1 MKATRITTV
10 ALCILLLV
18 LPSLAMPIFPSGDDS
33 AENRYLAD
41 YPTLADEDGLNPD
54 FDDDFEAWLRDH
66 FALRQQAV
74 RANAQLNYSLLR
86 TSPNSQVIVGD
97 GDWLYFDETV
107 ADYTGEG
114 RFTDEELALL
124 SGNLS
129 ALADALAERG
139 ARLYIAIVPNKNTVY
154 PQYMPGRYAMRAD
167 EGNLP
172 LLREACADIDAQW
185 IDLVG
190 PLEAAAAGDRL
201 VYLKTDTHW
210 NALGAAIAADAV
222 LEAMGRANAPW
233 RDAGDTD
240 FHDGDL
246 ARLMGLSGVLSES
259 VPDIVPDVPLPEADF
274 GESRVSVEGDGE
286 GTLAVYRDSFGTA
299 IGPWLAGAFERT
311 ELRWEYPLDGTIP
324 CDAALVLLC
333 ERNLRTY
340 LTEPPIVEGEAEAID
355 AGAEDAAEEFTD
367 VDEDFFDDADEDDDE
382 FSPIDDGDDIF
393 ADDGDED
400 DDFEDYGDD
409 DGFFDDAEDDEEAG
423 WDEDGI

>member
-1 MKATRITTV
+1 MKRKINPVWGLVTLALALLTV

-18 LPSLAMPIFPSGDDS
+18 LPSLAMPIFPSGDDG

-86 TSPNSQVIVGD
+86 TSPNGQVIVGD

-107 ADYTGEG
+107 ADYTGDG

-185 IDLVG
+185 IDLVE
-190 PLEAAAAGDRL
+190 PLEAAAAQPQKKQGS
-201 VYLKTDTHW
+201 W
-210 NALGAAIAADAV
+210 AWALPFGIAAFVLFALLIAV
-222 LEAMGRANAPW
+222 EW
-233 RDAGDTD
+233 
-240 FHDGDL
+240 
-246 ARLMGLSGVLSES
+246 
-259 VPDIVPDVPLPEADF
+259 AD
-274 GESRVSVEGDGE
+274 
-286 GTLAVYRDSFGTA
+286 
-299 IGPWLAGAFERT
+299 WLA
-311 ELRWEYPLDGTIP
+311 LRH
-324 CDAALVLLC
+324 V
-333 ERNLRTY
+333 
-340 LTEPPIVEGEAEAID
+340 
-355 AGAEDAAEEFTD
+355 
-367 VDEDFFDDADEDDDE
+367 
-382 FSPIDDGDDIF
+382 
-393 ADDGDED
+393 
-400 DDFEDYGDD
+400 
-409 DGFFDDAEDDEEAG
+409 
-423 WDEDGI
+423 